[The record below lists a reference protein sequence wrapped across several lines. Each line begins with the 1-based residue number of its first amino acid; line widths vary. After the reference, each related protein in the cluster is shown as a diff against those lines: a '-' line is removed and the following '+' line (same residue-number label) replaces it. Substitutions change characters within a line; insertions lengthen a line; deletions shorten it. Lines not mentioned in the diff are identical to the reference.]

1 MTGKKLFS
9 PSVVRNIA
17 QNLLSFLKT
26 NANYL
31 LSDVFVPNHIDPTLL
46 PLSHGSDDNSSED
59 YSTED
64 SDTESKELGVASIEV
79 SKLHEK
85 DYYQRKEKTGSRS
98 KPEVKSEL
106 EAMEWSATQSGK
118 HHI

>member
-1 MTGKKLFS
+1 M
-9 PSVVRNIA
+9 
-17 QNLLSFLKT
+17 
-26 NANYL
+26 
-31 LSDVFVPNHIDPTLL
+31 
-46 PLSHGSDDNSSED
+46 
-59 YSTED
+59 
-64 SDTESKELGVASIEV
+64 ASIEV